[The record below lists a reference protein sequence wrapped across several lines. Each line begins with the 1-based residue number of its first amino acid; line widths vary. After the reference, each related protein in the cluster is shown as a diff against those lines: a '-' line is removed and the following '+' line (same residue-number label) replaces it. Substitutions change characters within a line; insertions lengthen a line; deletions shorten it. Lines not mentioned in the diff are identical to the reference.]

1 MPKVGPW
8 SKRWIE
14 TDPAKC
20 RRPTYLEQRHPL
32 PARLLKI
39 VPHLGLH
46 SRASLLIGLDE
57 FFLLA
62 AA

>member
-20 RRPTYLEQRHPL
+20 RRPTYLVERHPL
-32 PARLLKI
+32 LARLLKI
-39 VPHLGLH
+39 VPYPDLH
-46 SRASLLIGLDE
+46 SGASLLIGLDE
-57 FFLLA
+57 YFLLA